1 MDGVPFN
8 DLMGRMFFE
17 RRKLVT
23 DFCRVLPLLKLRFH
37 QYSVDARDLPAT
49 LKLNHMNQ
57 TFDRIDVSN
66 IADHI
71 HLGIKATLAIVGPM
85 LKSRSE
91 NPYATLLT
99 YLMCCSRFVDNLPDQ
114 SKSKS
119 HSPPHRKQYLKQ
131 FLTSWDEKIPHGTK
145 AKIYME
151 CIK

>member
-1 MDGVPFN
+1 
-8 DLMGRMFFE
+8 MGRMFFE

-71 HLGIKATLAIVGPM
+71 HLDIKATLAIVGPM